1 MSLNPDNIS
10 IMPSESSFKK
20 HAEIAHDALTNFN
33 AVRSLKSPVIVK
45 TAVFDLIDAIIA
57 FHPFIPFFLTNNIF
71 QELLTSAY
79 NTLCSFAK
87 DNPAF
92 VMPKSMDTVASINDW
107 VQNSFT
113 SKRGKRYSLMSFSF
127 ILFIYFFI

>member
-10 IMPSESSFKK
+10 IMPSELSLKK

-33 AVRSLKSPVIVK
+33 AVCSLKSPVIVK
-45 TAVFDLIDAIIA
+45 TAIFDLIDAIIA
-57 FHPFIPFFLTNNIF
+57 FHPFIPFFLTNDLF
-71 QELLTSAY
+71 QELLTSAS
-79 NTLCSFAK
+79 NTLCGFAK

-92 VMPKSMDTVASINDW
+92 VMPKSMDKVASINDR

-113 SKRGKRYSLMSFSF
+113 SK
-127 ILFIYFFI
+127 